1 MKKIL
6 YVEDEPVNAFIVKK
20 MLQKYYE
27 VDIVY
32 DGLSCLQMFQKN
44 KYDLVLMD
52 INLGEENNNGGDV
65 VQKLRTLPNGNSVKV
80 VAVTAFASPNDKH
93 LFISQGF
100 DEYLAKPIEDVA
112 LLSLVKFL
120 VK

>member
-6 YVEDEPVNAFIVKK
+6 YVEDEPVNAFVVKK
-20 MLQKYYE
+20 MLQKQYE

-44 KYDLVLMD
+44 NYDLVLMD
-52 INLGEENNNGGDV
+52 INLGEEHNNGGDV
-65 VQKLRTLPNGNSVKV
+65 VQKLRSLPNGKSVKV
-80 VAVTAFASPNDKH
+80 IAVTAFANPNDKH

-100 DEYLAKPIEDVA
+100 DEYLAKPIEDSVLIAMIKA
-112 LLSLVKFL
+112 LIK
-120 VK
+120 

>member
-6 YVEDEPVNAFIVKK
+6 YVEDEPVNAFVVKK
-20 MLQKYYE
+20 MLQKHYE

-44 KYDLVLMD
+44 SYDLVLMD
-52 INLGEENNNGGDV
+52 INLGEEHNNGGDV
-65 VQKLRTLPNGNSVKV
+65 VQKLRSLPNGKSVKV
-80 VAVTAFASPNDKH
+80 IAVTAFANSNDKH

-100 DEYLAKPIEDVA
+100 DEYLAKPIEDTV
-112 LLSLVKFL
+112 LLSMIKNLIK
-120 VK
+120 